1 MLSCVADSGVGRVF
15 RRGLR
20 VQWGKS
26 PYRSGNA
33 IKAGCGAP
41 LKPAPPVPVRA
52 GVNKNGGVSMDIL
65 VVAIWAVTVALF
77 VLAVYHFTN

>member
-1 MLSCVADSGVGRVF
+1 MRSGAADSGVGRVF

-20 VQWGKS
+20 YRWGKS
-26 PYRSGNA
+26 PCRSGNA
-33 IKAGCGAP
+33 Q
-41 LKPAPPVPVRA
+41 
-52 GVNKNGGVSMDIL
+52 NGGVSMDIL